1 MEVDLRAIE
10 GTVAFVDL
18 VRHVEPLEGGLQAAF
33 CCCPIFVGAHGVVRT
48 GGKFHMVFE
57 AELLVHR
64 VDEVHDADDFIG
76 ELVGAHE
83 QVRVILGE
91 ATNAEQAVQR
101 AAHFVTVHNAQ
112 FACAN
117 RQVAIAVRL
126 RCVHEHA
133 ARAVHG
139 LHAVLF
145 FIDDGGVHVVF
156 VVVPMARGLPQLLV
170 HDERRGNL
178 DVAGLAMDLAP
189 VVDER
194 VFQNHAVG
202 KEEREAGSLVA
213 HHEEVHFAADLAM
226 VALLGLFEHAQMFV
240 ELFFGGKGDA
250 VDAGEHL
257 VVLVA
262 LPIGA
267 RNGRKREGLQGLRV
281 ANMGTD
287 AHVDVVALLVEGN
300 ASVVGQVADVLDLVL
315 LVALFHEL
323 DSLFAR
329 KLERRELQVL
339 FHDLLHFG
347 FNRGKVFLADFLVAQ
362 IDIVVE
368 AVVGRGA
375 IGEVGL
381 GIEAFDG
388 LRHDVRRGMAHD
400 VRDFFLGQLG
410 DGTVVVKG
418 LHRAISSRMLIRI
431 RY

>member
-1 MEVDLRAIE
+1 
-10 GTVAFVDL
+10 
-18 VRHVEPLEGGLQAAF
+18 
-33 CCCPIFVGAHGVVRT
+33 
-48 GGKFHMVFE
+48 
-57 AELLVHR
+57 
-64 VDEVHDADDFIG
+64 
-76 ELVGAHE
+76 
-83 QVRVILGE
+83 
-91 ATNAEQAVQR
+91 
-101 AAHFVTVHNAQ
+101 
-112 FACAN
+112 
-117 RQVAIAVRL
+117 
-126 RCVHEHA
+126 
-133 ARAVHG
+133 
-139 LHAVLF
+139 
-145 FIDDGGVHVVF
+145 
-156 VVVPMARGLPQLLV
+156 
-170 HDERRGNL
+170 
-178 DVAGLAMDLAP
+178 MDLAP
-189 VVDER
+189 VVDKR
-194 VFQNHAVG
+194 VLQDHAVG
-202 KEEREAGSLVA
+202 KEEREAGGLVA
-213 HHEEVHFAADLAM
+213 HHEEVHFAADLAV
-226 VALLGLFEHAQMFV
+226 VAFLGLFEHAQMLV
-240 ELFFGGKGDA
+240 ELFFGGEGGA

-418 LHRAISSRMLIRI
+418 LHRAISSRMRIRI